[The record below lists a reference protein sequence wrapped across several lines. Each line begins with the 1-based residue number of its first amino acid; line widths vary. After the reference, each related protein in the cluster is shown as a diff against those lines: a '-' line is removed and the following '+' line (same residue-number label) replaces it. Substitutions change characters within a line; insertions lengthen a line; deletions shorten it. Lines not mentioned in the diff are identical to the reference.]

1 MSGLRV
7 RSLPALSPRQALWAV
22 RFFALFLILLHL
34 AAPYL
39 PEEQSWG
46 IFPFTYWPRW
56 LEWLAAGAGALL
68 CVPRANAVVRA
79 ALGWLGRR
87 VPARPGRRWWFA
99 GFSLALAPVFW
110 AGRLVHTRWGDAY
123 ILVNAI
129 AHPEVRLTYTW
140 QAPLDLFLHAKAWAL
155 ANRWWGW
162 DVMQTYQA
170 LSVAAG
176 VVFVFLLLCMADEMG
191 RSPAEKALFAGWL
204 GTLGLMQFFF
214 GYVEN
219 YVWMTIG
226 ILAYL
231 WLGMRAAEGRNDIF
245 WPAGVLGLT
254 HAFHPSTI
262 LGLEASLAWLW
273 RRRWIE
279 ERGLRRRLAMT
290 LRVALPMLVIL
301 AGVVV
306 LMEAGGHGIQALL
319 GEDAPGGGDHRWF
332 VPLTQTAT
340 RWERYTMFSWGHFLD
355 WTNEQLLVA
364 PFSLALVLI
373 ALTTRAGRRTL
384 RGPAGRFLAVAA
396 LNYLLFISVWNPDY
410 GGRRDWD
417 LFAPAALP
425 LTLLAAY
432 LWRDMAEPAGKPSG
446 DMPVLSQA
454 ELAEAALM
462 VAGVS
467 AIFTAAWVYSN
478 TIPWSWPG
486 T

>member
-1 MSGLRV
+1 
-7 RSLPALSPRQALWAV
+7 
-22 RFFALFLILLHL
+22 
-34 AAPYL
+34 
-39 PEEQSWG
+39 
-46 IFPFTYWPRW
+46 
-56 LEWLAAGAGALL
+56 
-68 CVPRANAVVRA
+68 
-79 ALGWLGRR
+79 
-87 VPARPGRRWWFA
+87 PGRRWWFA

-155 ANRWWGW
+155 AHRWWGW
-162 DVMQTYQA
+162 DVMQTYQV
-170 LSVAAG
+170 LSVTAG
-176 VVFVFLLLCMADEMG
+176 VVFVFLLLCTADEMG
-191 RSPAEKALFAGWL
+191 RTPVEKALFAGWL

-231 WLGMRAAEGRNDIF
+231 RLGMRAAEGRSDIF

-262 LGLEASLAWLW
+262 LGLEASLLWLW
-273 RRRWIE
+273 RQCWTA
-279 ERGLRRRLAMT
+279 ERELRRRLMVT
-290 LRVALPMLVIL
+290 LRVVLPMLVTL
-301 AGVVV
+301 ASVVA
-306 LMEAGGHGIQALL
+306 LMEAGGHGISALL

-355 WTNEQLLVA
+355 WANEQLLVA
-364 PFSLALVLI
+364 PFSLALVLV
-373 ALTTRAGRRTL
+373 ALATRAGRRAL
-384 RGPAGRFLAVAA
+384 RKPAGLFLAAAA

-432 LWRDMAEPAGKPSG
+432 LWRGMVEPIEEAGG
-446 DMPVLSQA
+446 DMPMLSQE
-454 ELAEAALM
+454 ELADAALIA
-462 VAGVS
+462 AGVS
-467 AIFTAAWVYSN
+467 AIFTSAWVYSN

-486 T
+486 TQLP